1 MDDASIGVARLA
13 RASNAAQ
20 ADHGHLMVGGVAGAD
35 MADAVQRLAGVR
47 QSLTGCISD
56 VAFNDRLLDL
66 HQVSF
71 SFFFRVAILLDR

>member
-1 MDDASIGVARLA
+1 VDDASIGVARLA

-71 SFFFRVAILLDR
+71 SFFSCCHSS